1 MQKRFALKL
10 AAACVFAAVAGLSHA
25 QQTIK
30 IANIVELS
38 GPGTTAGTLFKN
50 GVELAVKEINEAG
63 GILGKKIESS
73 TVDTQTDRKSVV

>member
-1 MQKRFALKL
+1 MINKRNTLKAV
-10 AAACVFAAVAGLSHA
+10 AAAAVLGLAGIAHA

-50 GVELAVKEINEAG
+50 GV
-63 GILGKKIESS
+63 
-73 TVDTQTDRKSVV
+73 